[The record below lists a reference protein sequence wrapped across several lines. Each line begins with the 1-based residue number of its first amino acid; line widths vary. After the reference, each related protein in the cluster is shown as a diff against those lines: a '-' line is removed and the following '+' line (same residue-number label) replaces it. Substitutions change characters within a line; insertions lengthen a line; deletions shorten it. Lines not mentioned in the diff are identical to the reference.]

1 MEDIRFERHFRTPYS
16 ESYYIM
22 QGASLQTNNRIGT
35 IDIHFTTTAVHG
47 TLILERELDE
57 SDLTKLIEQI
67 DEDLVLSADM
77 PRDDFLVSV
86 YIGKDVGFYSD
97 EYFADENSADDE
109 FGADD
114 DEALRDLVVGIALR
128 HQFQDFAFSFSQIR
142 VTIFLFT
149 GIHALQ
155 VISHHDR
162 LRRRREVEIP
172 VIHDMQGGNQLGI
185 GSLFEHIA
193 GCARA

>member
-1 MEDIRFERHFRTPYS
+1 MDDIRFERHFRTPYS

-22 QGASLQTNNRIGT
+22 QGVSLQSNNRIGT

-57 SDLTKLIEQI
+57 TDLTKLIEQI

-97 EYFADENSADDE
+97 EYFADEND
-109 FGADD
+109 ADD
-114 DEALRDLVVGIALR
+114 DFGTDNDE
-128 HQFQDFAFSFSQIR
+128 
-142 VTIFLFT
+142 
-149 GIHALQ
+149 
-155 VISHHDR
+155 
-162 LRRRREVEIP
+162 
-172 VIHDMQGGNQLGI
+172 M
-185 GSLFEHIA
+185 
-193 GCARA
+193 